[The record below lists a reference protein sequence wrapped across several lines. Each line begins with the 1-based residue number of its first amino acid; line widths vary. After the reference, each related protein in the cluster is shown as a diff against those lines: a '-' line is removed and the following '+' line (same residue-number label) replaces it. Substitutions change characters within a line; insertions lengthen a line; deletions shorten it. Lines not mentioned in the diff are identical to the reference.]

1 MRLLLLLVVLRAGC
15 DERDEDFVFFG
26 PPGESPYFDRLSAAE
41 NAELQRACGRRA
53 GGRRLAIENGDYAAA
68 GDVPWAASVSASS
81 RVELNNRCG
90 ATIISPRHLLTA
102 THCFFDYAS
111 KTVPCS
117 GPSLKRDFDAL
128 KVSFGGVCLRAD
140 AAAGCACRD
149 VQTARLRRLAILR
162 SFHDAACEGGND
174 LAILE
179 LSANIR
185 FDEHTQP
192 VCLLNGS
199 RLAADS
205 RTDGLQERVHSL
217 ESFAETYPSRLRHFF
232 SRFYE
237 WQPAG
242 GADIL
247 RLQSV
252 ARSSICSGDS
262 GAGAVAVKRRTNRSV
277 LLGVHSYSEKCARG
291 KTAPS
296 DFYAVT
302 SVHEHRQQICFITG
316 VCPEGV

>member
-1 MRLLLLLVVLRAGC
+1 MRVLLLLVVLRAGC
-15 DERDEDFVFFG
+15 GERDEDFVFFG
-26 PPGESPYFDRLSAAE
+26 PPGESP
-41 NAELQRACGRRA
+41 
-53 GGRRLAIENGDYAAA
+53 
-68 GDVPWAASVSASS
+68 
-81 RVELNNRCG
+81 ELNNRCG

-140 AAAGCACRD
+140 AAVGCECRD

-179 LSANIR
+179 LTANIR

-199 RLAADS
+199 RLSD
-205 RTDGLQERVHSL
+205 DLQERVHSL
-217 ESFAETYPSRLRHFF
+217 ESFGWGMDYSETYPSRLRHFF

-237 WQPAG
+237 WQPTG

-247 RLQSV
+247 RLRSV

-262 GAGAVAVKRRTNRSV
+262 GAGAVGVERRANRSV

-296 DFYAVT
+296 DFYVVT
-302 SVHEHRQQICFITG
+302 SVHEHREQICFITG
-316 VCPEGV
+316 VCPDGLDI